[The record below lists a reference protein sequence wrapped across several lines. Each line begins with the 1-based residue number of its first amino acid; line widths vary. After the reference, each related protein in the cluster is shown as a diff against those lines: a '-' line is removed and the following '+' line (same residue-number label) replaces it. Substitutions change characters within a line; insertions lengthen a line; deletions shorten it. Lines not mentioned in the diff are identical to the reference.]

1 MPQKDCGENL
11 LPYRSVGSIL
21 PALLEFNNNKCL
33 NPHVTDFC
41 NAYKIIG
48 YPLTP
53 MAAQDCRILCDASNG
68 MKWRVG
74 LDSDNDDEKGVVNG
88 IKNIALKEPG
98 IEKIGVIS
106 KSVQPLNLKTIE
118 PNP

>member
-1 MPQKDCGENL
+1 MPQKDCSEDF
-11 LPYRSVGSIL
+11 LPYRSVGSIP
-21 PALLEFNNNKCL
+21 PALIEFNNNMCL

-41 NAYKIIG
+41 NSYKIIG

-53 MAAQDCRILCDASNG
+53 TAAQDCKIFCDASNG

-74 LDSDNDDEKGVVNG
+74 LDSDNDDEKGVVDG

-98 IEKIGVIS
+98 MENMGVTS
-106 KSVQPLNLKTIE
+106 KLVQP
-118 PNP
+118 